1 MGFVPP
7 TPAVIRSGVEIIIRS
22 ALPEDAEPQVTFAR
36 EMFRTSPMVLRLPE
50 EFTMTVD
57 EERAFLRQH
66 LDAPTSLFLLATHGG
81 AIIGCASVDGQPRRK
96 IAHQAVIGMGIGE
109 TWRGRGVGD
118 ALMHTIVTW
127 GEATPGLEIL
137 TLGVYAANE
146 NAVRLYRKHGFVEYG
161 RLRRALKHPSGEEFE
176 NIDMYRRVKP

>member
-1 MGFVPP
+1 MSFVPP
-7 TPAVIRSGVEIIIRS
+7 TPAVIRGGVEIVIRS
-22 ALPEDAEPQVTFAR
+22 ALPEDAEPQVAFAR

-57 EERAFLRQH
+57 EERTFIQAH
-66 LDAPTSLFLLATHGG
+66 LDAPTSLFLLATHTRE
-81 AIIGCASVDGQPRRK
+81 IIGCASVDGQARRK

-109 TWRGRGVGD
+109 AWRGRGVGD
-118 ALMHTIVTW
+118 ALMRTIVAW
-127 GEATPGLEIL
+127 GEANPTVEIL

-146 NAVRLYRKHGFVEYG
+146 HAVRLYRRHGFVEYG
-161 RLRRALKHPSGEEFE
+161 RLPRALRHPGGEEYE